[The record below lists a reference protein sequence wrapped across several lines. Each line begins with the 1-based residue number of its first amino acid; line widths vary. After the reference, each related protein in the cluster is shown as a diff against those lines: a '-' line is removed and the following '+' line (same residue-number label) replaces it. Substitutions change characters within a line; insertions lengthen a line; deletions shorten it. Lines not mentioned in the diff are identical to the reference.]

1 MRVIGGENGFHLPDL
16 DLVIIADEF
25 FLGLPNLHSI
35 RHSNKGYTPIALQ
48 HKLRD
53 LSVHLWDPPYT
64 VPTSRS
70 STASPRTEV
79 EISATVTFARTSST
93 APRVTTTTG
102 RRLPPSSRASA
113 ATLGSRRSRRILI
126 PSG

>member
-1 MRVIGGENGFHLPDL
+1 MIS
-16 DLVIIADEF
+16 ADEF

-35 RHSNKGYTPIALQ
+35 RHCNKGYTPGELQ

-93 APRVTTTTG
+93 SSRVTTTTG
-102 RRLPPSSRASA
+102 RPDEAPPGLLR
-113 ATLGSRRSRRILI
+113 TR
-126 PSG
+126 